1 MDLKSLGFD
10 DARQEELEALD
21 AKGLEPARVGA
32 ATRDR
37 YQLLGLGEPVWATL
51 RGRLSEQT
59 DDRLGLPAV
68 GDWVLA
74 RRERDALVV
83 ERVLERRSAFVRKS
97 SGKSSLPQMVATN
110 LDRVFAVTAVGPN
123 FNPRR
128 IERYLSAIW
137 DGGAEPVVVVNKA
150 DLPHDPVAIIEEVG
164 EVALGV
170 RTALVSAVGEGGID
184 ELLSLCEPG
193 MTIALVGSSGVGKST
208 IVNRILGHERQT
220 TSEVR
225 ETDHKGRHTTSDRQL
240 FVAPGGAILVD
251 TPGMRELGLWNAND
265 GVDRTFADL
274 LELAEKCRFRDCAHD
289 SESGCAVI
297 AAVERGEISAERL
310 ESFQRLQREIAHNAR
325 RTRDNSKRSWKWISQ
340 AKRDRDHV
348 LAKSGVKK

>member
-10 DARQEELEALD
+10 DARREELAALD
-21 AKGLEPARVGA
+21 GTGLEPARVGA

-37 YQLLGLGEPVWATL
+37 CQLLGLGEPVWATL

-74 RRERDALVV
+74 RRERDAFVV
-83 ERVLERRSAFVRKS
+83 EQVLDRRSAFVRKAA
-97 SGKSSLPQMVATN
+97 GKSSLPQVVATN

-137 DGGAEPVVVVNKA
+137 NGGAEPVVVVNKT
-150 DLPHDPVAIIEEVG
+150 DLPHDPVAIIEELG

-170 RTALVSAVGEGGID
+170 RTALVSAFREGGID

-208 IVNRILGHERQT
+208 IVNQLLGHERQAT
-220 TSEVR
+220 NEVR
-225 ETDHKGRHTTSDRQL
+225 NSDHKGRHTTSDRQL
-240 FVAPGGAILVD
+240 FVAPSGSVLVD

-274 LELAEKCRFRDCAHD
+274 LELAEKCQFRDCAHD
-289 SESGCAVI
+289 TESGCAVLD
-297 AAVERGEISAERL
+297 AVARGELSAERL
-310 ESFQRLQREIAHNAR
+310 ESFQRLLREIAHNTR
-325 RTRDNSKRSWKWISQ
+325 RTKENSKRRWKWIAQ
-340 AKRDRDHV
+340 AKRDRARV
-348 LAKSGVKK
+348 LTKSGVKK